1 MGWAGRGLCTN
12 LDPDAFFVQGAE
24 QQQVKA
30 RCGPCPVRL
39 ECLADALENRM
50 EFGVW
55 GGMTERE
62 RRRLLRQTPNVSD
75 WLSLLQEA
83 EQSRSH
89 RSA

>member
-39 ECLADALENRM
+39 ECLATVLA
-50 EFGVW
+50 
-55 GGMTERE
+55 
-62 RRRLLRQTPNVSD
+62 
-75 WLSLLQEA
+75 A
-83 EQSRSH
+83 H
-89 RSA
+89 